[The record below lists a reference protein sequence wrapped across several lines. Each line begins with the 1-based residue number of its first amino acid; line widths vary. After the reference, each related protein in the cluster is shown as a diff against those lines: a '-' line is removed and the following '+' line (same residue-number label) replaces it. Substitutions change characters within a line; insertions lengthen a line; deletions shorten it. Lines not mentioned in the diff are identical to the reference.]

1 MNRAET
7 VFQNPAFH
15 DGGVGKVNNFTGAA
29 LTTNTYY
36 FRPGQ
41 TLNVQSRPISDQVYV
56 VLSGEGQCLLDNGQ
70 QETINIAAG
79 SVVYVPNGV
88 QFQMVNSGSQ
98 ELICT
103 EVCHPNHLHEAK
115 GY

>member
-7 VFQNPAFH
+7 VFQNPAY
-15 DGGVGKVNNFTGAA
+15 DESQVGKVNNFTGAD

-41 TLNVQSRPISDQVYV
+41 ALNYPGNRPGDQVYV
-56 VLSGEGQCLLDNGQ
+56 CLSGTGQVYLNNGA
-70 QETINIAAG
+70 EEVIDVAAG
-79 SVVYVPNGV
+79 SIVYVPSGV
-88 QFQMVNSGSQ
+88 SAKMVNNGAS

-103 EVCHPNHLHEAK
+103 EVCHPQQ
-115 GY
+115 

>member
-7 VFQNPAFH
+7 VFQNPAF
-15 DGGVGKVNNFTGAA
+15 DDEGVGKVNNFTGAD

-41 TLNVQSRPISDQVYV
+41 ALDFQLRPVGDQVYV
-56 VLSGEGQCLLDNGQ
+56 VLSGEGQCILDNGQ
-70 QETINIAAG
+70 QETISITTG
-79 SVVYVPNGV
+79 SVVYVPSGV
-88 QFQMVNSGSQ
+88 NVKMINTGSG

-103 EVCHPNHLHEAK
+103 EVCHPSHK
-115 GY
+115 Q